1 MFIAPT
7 EDPRK
12 VIPLPVDGVEIP
24 APLQHDSADTRSAWV
39 KLLPL
44 LMVAVIGAV
53 IALWVMTGSRTIA
66 TMLFALP
73 MLVMMGLMYVRGG
86 AGGNNDA
93 EIEQEVERY
102 DLELRERRREV
113 HDQGRALHE
122 LRTMCYPH
130 PADLLSMVGGT
141 AMWQADPDLNLH
153 RAVPEDLG
161 AGEDPYAH
169 NHTGNPW
176 LRARVGIGVAPL
188 YPRLKSADVGVPEL
202 LERATMVRYQRA
214 MATLSVVANL
224 PIDVNLGE
232 FPAYAVRG
240 EDESARVELVRSM
253 VMSLAFNH
261 RPGDLEIGVVT
272 EDPAAWEWMKWLPHT
287 EDLNRV
293 EPGAGPRLLTWRT
306 LEDFAADHAQRPAA
320 EGGRSAHT
328 LLIVDTPESVVS
340 WPPAM
345 AGGVKGMTWLVV
357 RYATDLVSMEESRIL
372 VDGAGRVSTVRDRDA
387 AARDRVS
394 AATAEAFAKA
404 MQRYRPDGYGRAE
417 LTVARKDTRV
427 MDFFEAVA
435 IGDIETHDLPAVWR
449 ENAYTDEIRFPY
461 GYRRN
466 GEEILPELAYL
477 NLYDENRGGGDGP
490 HGAVAGRTGSGK
502 SHFLKALVLGLVSRY
517 GPEKVS
523 LILADFKGGATFQ
536 GMSAW
541 PHTVA
546 VISNLEGATE
556 LVDRLGVVL
565 EGELQRRQEL
575 FDEKQVVD
583 IYAYRA
589 EQQKHQGDPAWPPLP
604 NLVVII
610 DEAGQFLEKNRHYLA
625 LLFSIGRIGRTMGLN
640 LIMCS
645 QKLDKTIMG
654 DLLGQTAFRFCL
666 PVKEDSTS
674 RDLLGT
680 DAAARML
687 TGDGRLGGKVLRSF
701 PSDPVGS
708 PAEVVAFNHEAPYV
722 RRALSAQS
730 RTGAAG
736 PAAVSAVVV
745 PFELISDRE
754 FTPAAGGE
762 VIDAE
767 VVTTKDTMFSV
778 LRDRVA
784 QFGNMKAVD
793 LWKPSLR
800 EPVSLPTAAGG
811 LLRETSGLR
820 IRVGDI
826 DDPYNNRRVAWLLDF
841 SGAVP
846 HQAIAGAAKS
856 GRTTLLQTL
865 VVSGALTHEPERLA
879 FMLADFGA
887 GKLGEVR
894 ESPNVAAY
902 ARPGDSDTVS
912 RIIGEAARLIE
923 LRRDRMVSR
932 GLSMVDA
939 YLAEKAADPVPGD
952 PYGYVIVA
960 IDGIGGFLGDDASVR
975 PENAK
980 RLRPILDL
988 GASVGVHLVYTA
1000 DTVESGSAGNVPHAS
1015 IVLGGGVQLP
1025 TPSVMSPLVPHDH
1038 RQKVQGWSSQP
1049 GRTVVLVQSE
1059 LGVGRWLEARTMVP
1073 IPREIE
1079 PTGTLKGLDLFAVR
1093 DFGADVAEL
1102 CARLREKFAGRA
1114 VTPVHA
1120 VPDLVDF
1127 DDIWD
1132 VFAPM
1137 VDPNRNPSQTLHPVG
1152 VRTDTYQLELLAQLD
1167 DPQQNLV
1174 VYGEKRSGRTN
1185 ALRMVMASVMRQFT
1199 PDQASIIVIDPLRQ
1213 LLGDRDG
1220 LLGSGFVAPAEFTED
1235 DNGARVRIAP
1245 PGYVTEDSDIAD
1257 VVAELA
1263 ELMRSRMPSD
1273 ETTGEQLMDRTYFSG
1288 REVYVFVDNINALLR
1303 GTASPFDGSSP
1314 ESSVTAL
1321 VERGQ
1326 DLGVHFIVAD
1336 DLRFAD
1342 HVASSRFVGALRDK
1356 MRAPILQLS
1365 APASAMSP
1373 VPGAHHLKPSSRR
1386 AGRGRLIIDA
1396 DTYSEV
1402 QTPLVGVDALR
1413 RR

>member
-12 VIPLPVDGVEIP
+12 VLPLPVDGVEIP

-66 TMLFALP
+66 SMLFALP

-113 HDQGRALHE
+113 HDQGRALHN
-122 LRTMCYPH
+122 LRTLCYPH
-130 PADLLSMVGGT
+130 PADLLSMVGGRS
-141 AMWQADPDLNLH
+141 MWQADPDPNLH

-188 YPRLKSADVGVPEL
+188 YPRLKSSNVGVPEL

-224 PIDVNLGE
+224 PLDINLGE

-272 EDPAAWEWMKWLPHT
+272 EDPDTWEWIKWLPHT
-287 EDLNRV
+287 EDLTRV

-306 LEDFAADHAQRPAA
+306 LEDFATDHAQRPAL
-320 EGGRSAHT
+320 EGGRSAHM

-357 RYATDLVSMEESRIL
+357 RYATDLVSLEESRIL

-404 MQRYRPDGYGRAE
+404 LQRYRPDGYGRAE
-417 LTVARKDTRV
+417 CTVTRKATRRV
-427 MDFFEAVA
+427 PDFFEAIE
-435 IGDIETHDLPAVWR
+435 IGDIETHDLPAVWAQ
-449 ENAYTDEIRFPY
+449 NAYTAEIRFPY

-466 GEEILPELAYL
+466 GEEITPELAYL
-477 NLYDENRGGGDGP
+477 NLYDENRGGDGP

-502 SHFLKALVLGLVSRY
+502 SHFLKSLVLGLVSRY
-517 GPEKVS
+517 GPDKVS

-536 GMSAW
+536 GMGAL

-546 VISNLEGATE
+546 NISNLEGATE
-556 LVDRLGVVL
+556 LVERLGVVL
-565 EGELQRRQEL
+565 EGELQRRQE
-575 FDEKQVVD
+575 FFEDKQVDD
-583 IYAYRA
+583 IFAYRV

-610 DEAGQFLEKNRHYLA
+610 DEAGEFLEKNRNYMK
-625 LLFSIGRIGRTMGLN
+625 LLFTIGRIGRTLGLN
-640 LIMCS
+640 LVMCS

-654 DLLGQTAFRFCL
+654 DLLGQTAFRFAL
-666 PVKEDSTS
+666 PVNEETTS

-687 TGDGRLGGKVLRSF
+687 TGPDRLGGKTLRKF
-701 PSDPVGS
+701 PADPAPV
-708 PAEVVAFNHEAPYV
+708 EVVAFDHGAPYV
-722 RRALSAQS
+722 RRTLSARS
-730 RTGAAG
+730 RSGGAG
-736 PAAVSAVVV
+736 PAAVSAAVV
-745 PFELISDRE
+745 PFDLISDRG
-754 FTPAAGGE
+754 FTPAAE
-762 VIDAE
+762 DQVIDAE
-767 VVTTKDTMFSV
+767 MVNTTNTMLSV

-784 QFGNMKAVD
+784 QFEDMKVVD

-820 IRVGDI
+820 IRVGDL
-826 DDPYNNRRVAWLLDF
+826 DDPFNNRHVSWLLDF

-846 HQAIAGAAKS
+846 HQVIAGAAKS

-912 RIIGEAARLIE
+912 RIIGEAARLIA
-923 LRRDRMVSR
+923 LRRDQMVSR
-932 GLSMVDA
+932 GLSTVDS

-975 PENAK
+975 PESAR

-988 GASVGVHLVYTA
+988 GAAVGVHLVYTA

-1015 IVLGGGVQLP
+1015 LVLGGGVQLP
-1025 TPSVMSPLVPHDH
+1025 STSLQNALVPHDF
-1038 RQKVQGWSSQP
+1038 RPKVQSWSSQP
-1049 GRTVVLVQSE
+1049 GRTVVHVQSE

-1079 PTGTLKGLDLFAVR
+1079 STGTLKGLDLFAVR

-1102 CARLREKFAGRA
+1102 CARLGEKFSGRA
-1114 VTPVHA
+1114 GTPVHA

-1235 DNGARVRIAP
+1235 DNGARVRVAP
-1245 PGYVTEDSDIAD
+1245 PGYVIEDSDIAD
-1257 VVAELA
+1257 VVAELV

-1273 ETTGEQLMDRTYFSG
+1273 ETTGEQLRDRTFFSG
-1288 REVYVFVDNINALLR
+1288 REVYVVVDNVNALLR
-1303 GTASPFDGSSP
+1303 GTASPFDGTSP

-1321 VERGQ
+1321 AERGQ

-1342 HVASSRFVGALRDK
+1342 HVGSSRFIGALRDK